1 MQLLAPE
8 VSELQTSVYQF
19 GPLAAVEI
27 LYPHLE
33 TEIKNLAASPI
44 IRTDKPKENE
54 MGITCSTYDSNE
66 KCIQNCILKPERN
79 RAGEYGLEMG
89 QWLAIINIVKNL

>member
-27 LYPHLE
+27 LHPHPE
-33 TEIKNLAASPI
+33 TEIKKNWLLH
-44 IRTDKPKENE
+44 
-54 MGITCSTYDSNE
+54 
-66 KCIQNCILKPERN
+66 QLL
-79 RAGEYGLEMG
+79 GLTNPRRMR
-89 QWLAIINIVKNL
+89 WA